1 MTDTTES
8 RGTNTAYTS
17 IATTLVAEATGFA
30 ALSETYP
37 STCAQLDPTA
47 SSSQDP
53 TSSEAHAEVEAEEQ
67 AEEKKVPLIAREDHS
82 EELTRGPSDPSR
94 TSAPQNHIGTESG
107 IPTTAGAG
115 TTVSPD
121 DDVQEAYRKETQQN
135 KNQTSSAQVGV
146 DYSDQPCPTSDA
158 RRDNPTSEPAEGK
171 TTFESREEQLNGNE
185 DVGNGN
191 GSGSGSGSGMG
202 SSERTQSTDAT
213 STGVESQGSKSV
225 GLKDRLKGQ
234 AKVVAGKLTR
244 NEEKVEVG
252 RAIKAGAQA

>member
-8 RGTNTAYTS
+8 RATTAYTS

-37 STCAQLDPTA
+37 STSTQLDQTT
-47 SSSQDP
+47 SSSRDP
-53 TSSEAHAEVEAEEQ
+53 TSSEPHAEAQQQ
-67 AEEKKVPLIAREDHS
+67 AEEEKQPIIARQDHS
-82 EELTRGPSDPSR
+82 EELERGPSDPSR

-121 DDVQEAYRKETQQN
+121 DDVQEAYRKEQQQN
-135 KNQTSSAQVGV
+135 KNQSSTAQVGV

-158 RRDNPTSEPAEGK
+158 RRENPTSEPAEGK

-185 DVGNGN
+185 DVSNSNGN
-191 GSGSGSGSGMG
+191 GSGSWVG

-213 STGVESQGSKSV
+213 STEVDSQASKGV
-225 GLKDRLKGQ
+225 GLKDKLKGQ

-244 NEEKVEVG
+244 NEEKVEAG
-252 RAIKAGAQA
+252 RALKAGAAQA

>member
-1 MTDTTES
+1 MSDTSES
-8 RGTNTAYTS
+8 RGTAYTS

-37 STCAQLDPTA
+37 STSAQLDSTA

-53 TSSEAHAEVEAEEQ
+53 TLSESHAEVGAEEQ
-67 AEEKKVPLIAREDHS
+67 AEEEREPVIAREDHS
-82 EELTRGPSDPSR
+82 EELERGPSDPSR
-94 TSAPQNHIGTESG
+94 TSAPQSHIGTESG

-121 DDVQEAYRKETQQN
+121 DDVQEAYRKEKQQN
-135 KNQTSSAQVGV
+135 KNQTSFAQVGV

-171 TTFESREEQLNGNE
+171 TTFESREEQLNGIE
-185 DVGNGN
+185 DVSNR
-191 GSGSGSGSGMG
+191 SGSGSGVA
-202 SSERTQSTDAT
+202 SSERIPSTDAS
-213 STGVESQGSKSV
+213 STGIESQGSKSV
-225 GLKDRLKGQ
+225 GLKDKLKGQ

-244 NEEKVEVG
+244 NEEKVQVG
-252 RAIKAGAQA
+252 RAMKAGAQA